1 MKSHHHHVMENF
13 EKTKK
18 KVENMKF
25 PIVIELTS
33 SIPPHSIAVNRQ
45 NLISAQIS
53 GICGGKGSVL

>member
-1 MKSHHHHVMENF
+1 MENF